1 MRGFVWKVEVTA
13 GAGSVCER
21 GVEGR
26 RDDVLSSE
34 VLLTWRASVLISAM
48 LSLSSGSLP
57 VCLAGWCEGT
67 PEAVEM
73 DMVCSDS
80 SSLGGDAVLLEGRA
94 VVAGAERVLARSSM
108 AFRRWRSSSCCE
120 SACAAGK
127 DVKCAAVMAA
137 SCEKA

>member
-1 MRGFVWKVEVTA
+1 MLA

-34 VLLTWRASVLISAM
+34 VLLNWRASVFASAM
-48 LSLSSGSLP
+48 LSLSSRRVP
-57 VCLAGWCEGT
+57 VCLTGRCEGT
-67 PEAVEM
+67 LEAVEW
-73 DMVCSDS
+73 DMSCSCS

-94 VVAGAERVLARSSM
+94 VVAGAERVLERSSM

-120 SACAAGK
+120 SACAAGEVEK
-127 DVKCAAVMAA
+127 SAAVMAA